1 MKKIKIYKCP
11 KFIELKKISNLYK
24 KKKKLLYCKN
34 CKNYYPIFL
43 NYPVL
48 LTDKGDFLNFRKA
61 TLETKY
67 RIFDYEN

>member
-11 KFIELKKISNLYK
+11 KCIELKKISNLYK

>member
-11 KFIELKKISNLYK
+11 KCIELKKISNLYK
-24 KKKKLLYCKN
+24 KKNLIYCKN

>member
-11 KFIELKKISNLYK
+11 KCIELKKKSNLY

-61 TLETKY
+61 TLKTKY